1 MGLYQQIGIDPPT
14 GVLLYGPPGTGKTM
28 LAKAVANQ
36 TEASIIRM
44 VGSEFVQKYLGE
56 GPRLVRDVFRMAKEN
71 APSIVFIDEI
81 DAIATKRYDAN
92 TGADREVQ
100 RILIELLQQMDGFDQ
115 TVNVKCI
122 MATNRADT
130 LDPALLRP
138 GRLDRKIEFPL
149 PDRRQ
154 KRLIFQTITSK
165 MNLSEEVDLE
175 DFVARPDRISG
186 ADINAICQE
195 AGMQAVRENR
205 YIVLPKD
212 FEKGWQEHAKK
223 K

>member
-1 MGLYQQIGIDPPT
+1 M
-14 GVLLYGPPGTGKTM
+14 
-28 LAKAVANQ
+28 
-36 TEASIIRM
+36 
-44 VGSEFVQKYLGE
+44 
-56 GPRLVRDVFRMAKEN
+56 VRDVFRMAKEN
-71 APSIVFIDEI
+71 APSIIFIDEV
-81 DAIATKRYDAN
+81 DAIATKRFDAN

-154 KRLIFQTITSK
+154 KRLVFQTLTNK
-165 MNLSEEVDLE
+165 MNLNEEVDLE
-175 DFVARPDRISG
+175 DYVSRPEKISS
-186 ADINAICQE
+186 ADIQSIC
-195 AGMQAVRENR
+195 
-205 YIVLPKD
+205 
-212 FEKGWQEHAKK
+212 
-223 K
+223 